1 MKVKSTKKKVI
12 SLVAIFLAVLM
23 AASVLFGAIS
33 TMTYAAN
40 SATIK
45 KKINNLEA
53 EASDLADRKAEL
65 ESEISAMENQSQS
78 TIDKKGQIDQ
88 QIEITRLEI
97 QNTNDQIQEYN
108 LLIADK
114 QEELDAG
121 LKEQEALNAKYKARI
136 RAMEKNGAVSFW
148 SVIFQ
153 SKSFSDLLDN
163 INMIKEISTADQ
175 MMLAKMQKNN
185 EQIAATRAEMEA
197 DRASLQDKIEE
208 LDALNSTLVTQK
220 AEAETL
226 IVQLAKE
233 LEALGGSYEELDAQ
247 ENAIRQQIM
256 QAQRDY
262 EAALS
267 AEQRDRLSRDNA
279 SNAAGG
285 GIGFTAPVP
294 KGSVVVTDA
303 YGYRT
308 HPIYGYYSMH
318 NGVDL
323 AGSQG
328 TPIYAIASGYVNV
341 STYANVNGNY
351 VSISHGSGYGSL
363 YAHLDYATVS
373 AGEYVTQGQV
383 IGYMGSTGWSTGPH
397 LHFEIHLNGSTVNP
411 MSYISIH

>member
-1 MKVKSTKKKVI
+1 MKTKKKII
-12 SLVAIFLAVLM
+12 SIVAVFLAVLM
-23 AASVLFGAIS
+23 AVSVLFGAIS
-33 TMTYAAN
+33 TMVSAAN

-53 EASDLADRKAEL
+53 EASDLADRKAAL
-65 ESEISAMENQSQS
+65 EAEISAMESKSQS

-108 LLIADK
+108 LLIAEK
-114 QEELDAG
+114 QAELDAG
-121 LKEQEALNAKYKARI
+121 LKEQEELNAKYKARI

-175 MMLAKMQKNN
+175 MMLEKMRKNN
-185 EQIAATRAEMEA
+185 EQIAATRSEMEK
-197 DRASLQDKIEE
+197 DREGLQTKIEE
-208 LDALNSTLVTQK
+208 LDALNSTLVEQK
-220 AEAETL
+220 AEAEAL
-226 IVQLAKE
+226 IVKLSKE
-233 LEALGGSYEELDAQ
+233 LEELGGSYEELDAQ
-247 ENAIRQQIM
+247 EDAIRQQIM
-256 QAQRDY
+256 AAQRDY

-267 AEQRDRLSRDNA
+267 DEQKDRLSSDNA
-279 SNAAGG
+279 NNAAGG
-285 GIGFTAPVP
+285 GTGFISPLP
-294 KGSVVVTDA
+294 KGSAFVTDA

-308 HPIYGYYSMH
+308 HPLYGYYAMH

-323 AGSQG
+323 AANHG
-328 TPIYAIASGYVNV
+328 TRVYAIASGYVNV

-351 VSISHGSGYGSL
+351 VSISHGNGYGSL

-383 IGYMGSTGWSTGPH
+383 IGYVGSTGWSSGPH

-411 MSYISIH
+411 MSYISIY

>member
-1 MKVKSTKKKVI
+1 MKSKNNKKKII
-12 SLVAIFLAVLM
+12 SAVAIFLAVLM

-33 TMTYAAN
+33 TMASATN

-45 KKINNLEA
+45 KKINNLQA
-53 EASDLADRKAEL
+53 EASDLANRKKEL
-65 ESEISAMENQSQS
+65 EKEISSMKSQS
-78 TIDKKGQIDQ
+78 RSTMDKKGQIDQ

-114 QEELDAG
+114 QAELDAG
-121 LKEQEALNAKYKARI
+121 LKEQEQLNLRYKARI

-163 INMIKEISTADQ
+163 INMIKEISAADKT
-175 MMLAKMQKNN
+175 MLQKMQQNN
-185 EQIAATRAEMEA
+185 ELIAQTRAEMEN
-197 DRASLQDKIEE
+197 DRADLQEKIVE
-208 LDALNSTLVTQK
+208 LDALSETLVKQK
-220 AEAETL
+220 AEAEAL
-226 IVQLAKE
+226 IVQLSKE
-233 LEALGGSYEELDAQ
+233 LEALDGSYEQLDAQ
-247 ENAIRQQIM
+247 EDAIRQQIM

-262 EAALS
+262 ENALS
-267 AEQRDRLSRDNA
+267 DEQKDRLSQDNA
-279 SNAAGG
+279 NNAAGG
-285 GIGFTAPVP
+285 GTGFIAPVP
-294 KGSVVVTDA
+294 RGSVTVTDA

-323 AGSQG
+323 AGRHG
-328 TPIYAIASGYVNV
+328 TAIYAIASGYVNV
-341 STYANVNGNY
+341 STYASVNGNY
-351 VSISHGSGYGSL
+351 VSISHGGGYGSL

-373 AGEYVTQGQV
+373 AGEYVTQGQI
-383 IGYMGSTGWSTGPH
+383 IGYMGSSGWSTGPH

-411 MSYISIH
+411 MSYISIY